1 MPNTKQMYKYDEFTL
16 TLTHTTNAYADGDVI
31 GGLLSQTI
39 MNRAT
44 SGFINKVVIV
54 DDDSEGVALNLH
66 VYNSA
71 PTTIADNAAFAVD
84 TVSAKAYAGKIA
96 IAAADYAT
104 GSSNKYAVKRTTGA
118 DDVQF
123 DTEDGVLRFYLALNG
138 AGVTFTA
145 VGDLTVK
152 IGVWYRQ

>member
-1 MPNTKQMYKYDEFTL
+1 MPTNKQMYKYDEFTL
-16 TLTHTTNAYADGDVI
+16 TLTVATSAYADGDVV

-44 SGFINKVVIV
+44 SGFINKVSIV
-54 DDDSEGVALNLH
+54 DDDEEGVALNLH

-71 PTTIADNAAFAVD
+71 PSTIADNAAFAMSV
-84 TVSAKAYAGKIA
+84 TSAKAYAGYIA
-96 IAAADYAT
+96 IATGDYTAGT
-104 GSSNKYAVKRTTGA
+104 GNKYAIVRTSGA

-123 DTEDGVLRFYLALNG
+123 DTPDGVLRFYLALNG

-145 VGDLTVK
+145 GTDLTVSV
-152 IGVWYRQ
+152 GVWYRQ